1 MMGQGTCLDLGKIF
15 YQTTTLQIRKK
26 VLRNHLS
33 EQIYDE
39 TITTYCAKKHC
50 KL

>member
-26 VLRNHLS
+26 VLRT